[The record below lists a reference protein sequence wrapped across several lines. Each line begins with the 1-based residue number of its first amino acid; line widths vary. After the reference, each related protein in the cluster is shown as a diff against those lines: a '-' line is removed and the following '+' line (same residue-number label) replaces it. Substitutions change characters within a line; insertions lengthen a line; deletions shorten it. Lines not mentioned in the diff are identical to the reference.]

1 MHSRAY
7 SFEPIAL
14 IFGMC
19 INHRKIWTPVDFGHV
34 RARGGGGGG
43 CEISCVHS
51 RAYNFEPIALI
62 FGMCIN
68 HGKIWNPI
76 DFGHFRTRGEGGGGA
91 RFLVCTLEL
100 RVLNRLL

>member
-1 MHSRAY
+1 M
-7 SFEPIAL
+7 
-14 IFGMC
+14 
-19 INHRKIWTPVDFGHV
+19 
-34 RARGGGGGG
+34 RGGRGK

>member
-1 MHSRAY
+1 MHVSH
-7 SFEPIAL
+7 E
-14 IFGMC
+14 G
-19 INHRKIWTPVDFGHV
+19 V
-34 RARGGGGGG
+34 GGGRGL

-51 RAYNFEPIALI
+51 RAYSFEPIALI

-76 DFGHFRTRGEGGGGA
+76 DFGPSRMGGRGGPRA

-100 RVLNRLL
+100 TVLNRLL